1 MKKTSVHTKTAP
13 RSPGIRLRPD
23 KKSETRDAL
32 VKERDLLRLLLD
44 ELPDN
49 IYVKDCA
56 GRYVIDNRAHRK
68 FLGAKTEQN
77 VAGKSVFDFFPRA
90 LAQKYDE
97 DDKRVIASGKPLLNR
112 EEPITDASGT
122 DKWVATSKI
131 PELDRKGTVS
141 RLVCISRDITDRK
154 RYQDAL
160 EKTKAELE
168 TRVNERTAELKS
180 ANERLREQIKLLKE
194 KARLDAELEAA
205 RTIQQRLTPSFKP
218 KIPRVNLMG
227 SYLPAYE
234 VGGDY
239 LDYFQNEAGNWVI
252 AIADVCGKG
261 IPAALLMTMLR
272 STFRA
277 SARRE
282 TSARELLC
290 SVNDS
295 LTATID
301 HRSFITAL
309 CLIISSDGNSMSYA
323 RAGHPPLLRLGA
335 GGGPPKDMKSEGL
348 ALGLAPDNATFR
360 SGLEETVIRLDIGD
374 RFFMY
379 TDGLMD
385 AEGRDKEC
393 FGQERICALLASL
406 QGVDAEGLV
415 SQVMERIR
423 QFAGGVP
430 YRDDMTMCA
439 LNVTGAD

>member
-1 MKKTSVHTKTAP
+1 MAAMSSTTGRTGNS
-13 RSPGIRLRPD
+13 
-23 KKSETRDAL
+23 SEQ
-32 VKERDLLRLLLD
+32 
-44 ELPDN
+44 
-49 IYVKDCA
+49 
-56 GRYVIDNRAHRK
+56 
-68 FLGAKTEQN
+68 KTELN
-77 VAGKSVFDFFPRA
+77 VAGKSVFDFFPKA
-90 LAQKYDE
+90 LALKYDE
-97 DDKRVIASGKPLLNR
+97 DDRRVIASGMPLLNR
-112 EEPITDASGT
+112 EEPITDVSGAE
-122 DKWVATSKI
+122 KWVSTSKI
-131 PELDRKGTVS
+131 PEIDIAKNVS

-168 TRVNERTAELKS
+168 IRVNERTAELKS
-180 ANERLREQIKLLKE
+180 ANERLREQIKLLRE
-194 KARLDAELEAA
+194 KARIDIELEAA
-205 RTIQQRLTPSFKP
+205 RSIQQRLTPSFRP

-227 SYLPAYE
+227 AYFPAYE

-290 SVNDS
+290 SVHDS
-295 LTATID
+295 VSATID

-309 CLIISSDGNSMSYA
+309 CLIISSDGLTMSYA

-335 GGGPPKDMKSEGL
+335 NGGPPEEMKSDGL
-348 ALGLAPDNATFR
+348 ALGLAPDGASFR
-360 SGLEETVIRLDIGD
+360 SNLRETIIQLDVGD
-374 RFFMY
+374 RFFMF

-385 AEGRDKEC
+385 VEGPDKDS
-393 FGQERICALLASL
+393 FGQERIGELLASL
-406 QGVDAEGLV
+406 PGLDAEAV
-415 SQVMERIR
+415 VARVMERIR
-423 QFAGGVP
+423 QFAGGGP

-439 LNVTGAD
+439 INVTGAS